1 MSSTNGPIDSLRLT
15 QRECEQML
23 RTLDMG
29 TRPVEEDANQRG
41 EHDRVDVSHDMI
53 AVVKLLPADSR
64 PTQFRIR
71 CRNISP
77 TGIGFLHGQFI
88 YEKTPCEIILINS
101 QQQGFQLHAK
111 VVRCRFVEKHVHE
124 VGIQFA
130 QPVDISV
137 IMGAAA

>member
-1 MSSTNGPIDSLRLT
+1 MSPTDGPIDSLRLSN
-15 QRECEQML
+15 RDCEQML
-23 RTLDMG
+23 RNLDMA
-29 TRPVEEDANQRG
+29 TRPVEEGENQRG
-41 EHDRVDVSHDMI
+41 EYDRVDVSNDMI

-71 CRNISP
+71 CRNISS

-88 YEKTPCEIILINS
+88 YEKTPCEIILING

-111 VVRCRFVEKHVHE
+111 VVRCRFIEKHVHE

-130 QPVDISV
+130 SPVDIKV